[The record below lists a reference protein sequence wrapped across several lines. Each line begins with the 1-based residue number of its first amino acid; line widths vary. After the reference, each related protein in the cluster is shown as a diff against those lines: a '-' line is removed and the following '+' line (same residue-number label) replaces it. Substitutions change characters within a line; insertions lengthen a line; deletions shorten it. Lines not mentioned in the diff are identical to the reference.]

1 MERERFPAA
10 VQGCGSARVPR
21 DLAAVIV
28 VAVVIRLALAAGVIS
43 YSRDPAVF
51 SSPDTSTYLAP
62 VASLVKSAYRVGR
75 EPELLR
81 PPGYPLL
88 LVPGVLLG
96 KVELVTIALQILLS
110 AATAS
115 MVYEL
120 ARSLAA
126 SSRVGFWAALLYALE
141 PLSILFAV
149 KLLSETLFTSLLV
162 LGLLALCRHAREAS
176 RLWLM
181 VAAVAFAACAYVR
194 PIGYF
199 LPLVICPFLLVG
211 PDGRLSRRRKGDAVL
226 LVLVSGLL
234 VGAWQLRNYVEA
246 GYPRFSSAGDI
257 NLWMN
262 SLAVLAQEDETDFV
276 TKKVQ
281 VGGGPL
287 GYWRRHPE
295 ELQLPMKDRLAHL
308 RSQAIATISR
318 RPLLYLGIHLTG
330 SVRTLV
336 LPGSSQVMLLFS
348 RGDDPDNDGPD
359 WLPLTVG
366 LLAAL
371 LPVYVF
377 AVAGAISMART
388 RLWPVLLLL
397 GIVAYFVLLSGGP
410 LAASRFRVPLIPIF
424 CTLAGAGIVK
434 VRETEAARS
443 ATAGH
448 VST

>member
-1 MERERFPAA
+1 VAA
-10 VQGCGSARVPR
+10 VM
-21 DLAAVIV
+21 I
-28 VAVVIRLALAAGVIS
+28 VAVVFRLALAVGVMS

-62 VASLVKSAYRVGR
+62 VPSLAKSAYRVDR

-96 KVELVTIALQILLS
+96 EVELVTIALQILLS
-110 AATAS
+110 AATAA

-120 ARSLAA
+120 ARSLSA
-126 SSRVGFWAALLYALE
+126 SSRIGFWAALLYALE
-141 PLSILFAV
+141 PLSILFSV

-162 LGLLALCRHAREAS
+162 LGLLALCRHVRQSS
-176 RLWLM
+176 RLWLV

-211 PDGRLSRRRKGDAVL
+211 PDGRLSRRRTGDAAL
-226 LVLVSGLL
+226 LALVTGLL
-234 VGAWQLRNYVEA
+234 LGAWQLRNYVEA
-246 GYPRFSSAGDI
+246 RYPRFSSAEDI

-262 SLAVLAQEDETDFV
+262 SLAVLAKEDETDFV

-308 RSQAIATISR
+308 RNDAIATISR

-330 SVRTLV
+330 SLRTLL
-336 LPGSSQVMLLFS
+336 LPGSSQAMLLFA
-348 RGDDPDNDGPD
+348 RGDDPDDDGPD

-371 LPVYVF
+371 LPVYFF
-377 AVAGAISMART
+377 AVAGAIFMART

-397 GIVAYFVLLSGGP
+397 GVVAYFVLLSGGP
-410 LAASRFRVPLIPIF
+410 LAASRFRVPVIPIF
-424 CTLAGAGIVK
+424 CTLAGVGIVRL
-434 VRETEAARS
+434 RETAAAWR
-443 ATAGH
+443 ARAGH
-448 VST
+448 LSP